1 MHGARRVNYILQ
13 DKDIRQNNFVK
24 TIKFSN

>member
-1 MHGARRVNYILQ
+1 MHGAGRVNYILQ

-24 TIKFSN
+24 TIRFSN